1 MVGVHCK
8 ESAASLSV
16 SGALASNQHANRDN
30 GLSMNNPDEPA
41 PPAAFSF
48 VCLGVG
54 GGPFD
59 DNCSCYVMKPADKAW
74 HEGTVLVEGGSFLG
88 SLRNCLQQPES
99 AFYDA
104 EFPSNIDADGR
115 TEIFNSWITN
125 VFVSHGHLDHIYGLV
140 LASAN
145 NRVQRPV
152 YGLEDT
158 LETILSVFNGRIWPR
173 LASYDES
180 DPMAFYHLRTLKI
193 NTSLNIAPE
202 VDVTAFP
209 ISHGPTRLSEGTMC
223 FNDELL
229 HAEPVEHPPCEM
241 DGAFCRTVSTA
252 FLFTNHRRDQDVL
265 FMGDVEP
272 DLVCHSS
279 CNNALWENVAP
290 RAAQNKLK
298 AVFIECSF
306 ASEQPIH
313 LLFGHLTPVY
323 LYKELECLA
332 RHVRL
337 CQRQD
342 ENVLEGTLLGLKC
355 IVIHLK
361 GMVLSADPSYT
372 SCTPV
377 PKSTPSKQVP
387 LPVPLSELI
396 QHELN
401 ALEAKGR
408 LGVEFIIA
416 QRGQRIGTF
425 SATLTNRTEC

>member
-1 MVGVHCK
+1 MEGT
-8 ESAASLSV
+8 ASLSV
-16 SGALASNQHANRDN
+16 PDALASNCDANK
-30 GLSMNNPDEPA
+30 NNDASINEPDEPA
-41 PPAAFSF
+41 ATAAFSF

-59 DNCSCYVMKPADKAW
+59 DDCSCYVMKPADRAW

-88 SLRNCLQQPES
+88 SLKKCLQPPDS
-99 AFYDA
+99 VFYDA
-104 EFPSNIDADGR
+104 EFPPNVDADGR
-115 TEIFNSWITN
+115 TEIFNSWINN
-125 VFVSHGHLDHIYGLV
+125 VFISHGHLDHIYGLV

-158 LETILSVFNGRIWPR
+158 LETILTVFNGRIWPR

-193 NTSLNIAPE
+193 NAPLRIAPE

-209 ISHGPTRLSEGTMC
+209 ISHGPARLSEGTTC
-223 FNDELL
+223 FNDEIL
-229 HAEPVEHPPCEM
+229 HAEPIEHPPCEM
-241 DGAFCRTVSTA
+241 DGTFCRTVSTA
-252 FLFTNHRRDQDVL
+252 FLFTNHRRDMDVL

-279 CNNALWENVAP
+279 CNSTLWENVAP

-298 AVFIECSF
+298 AVFLECSF
-306 ASEQPIH
+306 SSEQPTH
-313 LLFGHLTPVY
+313 LLFGHLTPEY

-337 CQRQD
+337 CQEQD
-342 ENVLEGTLLGLKC
+342 ENLLEGSLRGLKC

-361 GMVLSADPSYT
+361 GLVLSADPSYT
-372 SCTPV
+372 TCTPV
-377 PKSTPSKQVP
+377 PKSSSSEHLP
-387 LPVPLSELI
+387 LPVPLRERIQNELD
-396 QHELN
+396 
-401 ALEAKGR
+401 ALESKKR

-425 SATLTNRTEC
+425 HATLANCAEC